1 METTKKYTVITGA
14 SSGIGRE
21 TAKAFANRGKSLIIA
36 ARRTE
41 NLEALKCEIL
51 EQHPTLDVVIRTV
64 DLSVLENV
72 YQFYSSLK
80 DFRLE
85 TWINN
90 AGFGNYD
97 SVAQQDLG
105 KIGTMLRL
113 NVEALTI
120 LSSLFVRDYKD
131 VPGTQL
137 INLSSCGGY
146 TIVPT
151 AVTYC
156 ATKFYVSTFTEGL
169 AWELIETGAKM
180 RAKVLAPAA
189 TQTEFGKK
197 ANNVDAYD
205 YDKAFGTYHTGQQMA
220 EFLMKLYDSDN
231 TLGIVDRETF
241 QFCLPVRA
249 NTRSGYSGGCS
260 GRASCPSYGRGGN
273 GPHLGGTPPAQENGY
288 RRSAKKY
295 CRSARDSQQA
305 GAANQGP
312 LYLLWAGGHQQG
324 GVSCR

>member
-1 METTKKYTVITGA
+1 MEHTKRYTVITGA
-14 SSGIGRE
+14 SSGIGYE
-21 TAKAFANRGKSLIIA
+21 AAKAFADRSKNLIIA

-41 NLEALKCEIL
+41 NLETLKREIA
-51 EQHPTLDVVIRTV
+51 EKHPALDVVIRTA
-64 DLSVLENV
+64 DLSMLENV

-80 DFRLE
+80 GFQLE
-85 TWINN
+85 TWVNN
-90 AGFGNYD
+90 AGVGNYD
-97 SVAQQDLG
+97 SVAQQDLE
-105 KIGTMLRL
+105 KIDTMLRL

-169 AWELIETGAKM
+169 AWELIESGAKM

-197 ANNVDAYD
+197 ANNVDTYN
-205 YDKAFGTYHTGQQMA
+205 YDKAFGTYHTSRQMA
-220 EFLMKLYDSDN
+220 EFLMKLYDSGS

-241 QFCLPVRA
+241 QFELRLPMFPYA
-249 NTRSGYSGGCS
+249 NSSTHNQY
-260 GRASCPSYGRGGN
+260 PS
-273 GPHLGGTPPAQENGY
+273 
-288 RRSAKKY
+288 K
-295 CRSARDSQQA
+295 
-305 GAANQGP
+305 
-312 LYLLWAGGHQQG
+312 
-324 GVSCR
+324 

>member
-1 METTKKYTVITGA
+1 MQQTKKYTVITGA

-21 TAKAFANRGKSLIIA
+21 TAKAFAGRGKNLIVA

-41 NLEALKCEIL
+41 DLEALKREVK

-72 YQFYSSLK
+72 YRFYSSLK
-80 DFRLE
+80 DFQLE
-85 TWINN
+85 TWVNN

-97 SVAQQDLG
+97 SVAQQDLE
-105 KIGTMLRL
+105 KIDTMLRL

-131 VPGTQL
+131 APGTQL
-137 INLSSCGGY
+137 INISSAGGY

-156 ATKFYVSTFTEGL
+156 ATKSYVSTFTEGL
-169 AWELIETGAKM
+169 AWELIGTGAKL

-205 YDKAFGTYHTGQQMA
+205 YDKAFGTYHTSRQMA
-220 EFLMKLYDSDN
+220 EFLLQLYDSDS

-241 QFCLPVRA
+241 RFELRPPMLPYA
-249 NTRSGYSGGCS
+249 
-260 GRASCPSYGRGGN
+260 
-273 GPHLGGTPPAQENGY
+273 
-288 RRSAKKY
+288 
-295 CRSARDSQQA
+295 DSSTHGQDP
-305 GAANQGP
+305 N
-312 LYLLWAGGHQQG
+312 
-324 GVSCR
+324 

>member
-1 METTKKYTVITGA
+1 MQSAKKYAVITGA
-14 SSGIGRE
+14 SSGIGYE
-21 TAKAFANRGKSLIIA
+21 TAKAFADRGKNLIVA

-41 NLEALKCEIL
+41 KLESLKHEII
-51 EQHPTLDVVIRTV
+51 EKHPKLDVVIRTV

-80 DFRLE
+80 DFQLE
-85 TWINN
+85 TWVNN

-97 SVAQQDLG
+97 SVAHQDLE
-105 KIGTMLRL
+105 KIDTMLRL
-113 NVEALTI
+113 NIEALTI

-169 AWELIETGAKM
+169 AWELIESGAKM

-197 ANNVDAYD
+197 ANDVEQYD
-205 YDKAFGTYHTGQQMA
+205 YDRAFGTYHTSQQMA
-220 EFLMKLYDSDN
+220 AFLLRLYDSDS

-241 QFCLPVRA
+241 KFELRSPMFPYS
-249 NTRSGYSGGCS
+249 NTS
-260 GRASCPSYGRGGN
+260 AHN
-273 GPHLGGTPPAQENGY
+273 QKAGT
-288 RRSAKKY
+288 
-295 CRSARDSQQA
+295 
-305 GAANQGP
+305 
-312 LYLLWAGGHQQG
+312 
-324 GVSCR
+324 